1 LLKDQPGRCVAVG
14 DDADIEIAA
23 AHQSFLNA
31 GFRSAAQVEFVL
43 IIGDEALHPVK
54 RRCGSKV
61 SGILFLKTLS
71 PAIVG

>member
-1 LLKDQPGRCVAVG
+1 MQIP
-14 DDADIEIAA
+14 EIAA
-23 AHQSFLNA
+23 ANPSFLNA

-61 SGILFLKTLS
+61 SGILFLNTLS